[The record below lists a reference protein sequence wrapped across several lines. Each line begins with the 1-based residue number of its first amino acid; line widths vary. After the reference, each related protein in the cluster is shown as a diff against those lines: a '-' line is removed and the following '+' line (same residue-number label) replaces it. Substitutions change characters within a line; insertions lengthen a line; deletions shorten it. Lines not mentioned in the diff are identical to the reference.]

1 MLASILSFVLLA
13 LLAVIAIAAFH
24 IGPRLP
30 DPYHVVDGSGLIL
43 FALVVYITSCIRFAF
58 AAMQISAIK
67 AALRSRHRQI
77 LVVSVT
83 LLIAY
88 IAWGSVML
96 VGLLRST
103 DL

>member
-1 MLASILSFVLLA
+1 MLASVLSFALLA
-13 LLAVIAIAAFH
+13 LLAVIVISAFY

-30 DPYHVVDGSGLIL
+30 EPYHVIDGSGLIQ
-43 FALVVYITSCIRFAF
+43 FALVVYLASCIRFAF
-58 AAMQISAIK
+58 AAAQISTIK
-67 AALRSRHRQI
+67 AALRSSHRQI

>member
-1 MLASILSFVLLA
+1 MLPSLLSFALLA
-13 LLAVIAIAAFH
+13 LLAVIAIAAFY

-30 DPYHVVDGSGLIL
+30 EPYPVVDGSGLIL
-43 FALVVYITSCIRFAF
+43 FALVVYLASCIRFAF
-58 AAMQISAIK
+58 AAMQISTIK
-67 AALRSRHRQI
+67 AALRSSHRKI
-77 LVVSVT
+77 LVASAT

-88 IAWGSVML
+88 IAWASVML